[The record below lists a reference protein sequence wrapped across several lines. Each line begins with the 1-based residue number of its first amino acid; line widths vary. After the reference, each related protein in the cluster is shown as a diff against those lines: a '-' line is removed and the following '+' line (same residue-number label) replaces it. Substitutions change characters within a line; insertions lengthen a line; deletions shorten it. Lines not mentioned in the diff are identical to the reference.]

1 MSSTIRIKS
10 VTISNRDY
18 SSRSRRNQLYVFES
32 SSTGTSRNIS
42 EILQERYSKP
52 YNFYRKEVIPVVK
65 KWLTAEG
72 RVDVVQYLE
81 GKWTW
86 SQKAGCA
93 CGCSPGFLGDRYM
106 SKDITVV
113 FEIVSDL
120 ESFNL
125 SEVEDT
131 LSQQ

>member
-32 SSTGTSRNIS
+32 SPADTSFNIL
-42 EILQERYSKP
+42 EMLQKRYSKP

-81 GKWTW
+81 GRWTW

-93 CGCSPGFLGDRYM
+93 CGCSPGFLGDQYM

-125 SEVEDT
+125 SGVEDT
-131 LSQQ
+131 LSQ